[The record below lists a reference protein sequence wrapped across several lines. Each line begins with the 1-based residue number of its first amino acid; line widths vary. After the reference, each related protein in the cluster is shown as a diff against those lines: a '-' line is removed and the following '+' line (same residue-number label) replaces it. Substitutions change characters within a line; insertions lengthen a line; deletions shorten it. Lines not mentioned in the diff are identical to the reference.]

1 MRQLYRTLI
10 LLILLTYTCFGA
22 AASQQLAVE
31 RQVYDYLTQEMGLPS
46 ASACGILANME
57 HESAFD
63 LQALGD
69 NGTSFGLC
77 QWHAGRYSN
86 LKAYC
91 RSRGL
96 DYRTAEGQL
105 AYLEFEL
112 QTGYSSLYSLLL
124 GMEDSPNGAYR
135 AAQLWCTEFER
146 PANME
151 QRAKERAILAKG
163 KYWNRYNSLFVL
175 TPQEEPMTEE
185 EVIQAVTQTEVTIPQ
200 PPEGTTVEKVEG
212 VDFLK
217 LPVRPY
223 IPRHRPVPV
232 ESVSV
237 NVWVAISMALLYL
250 PMSDGLKN
258 RFRLEEPEKTLAFP

>member
-1 MRQLYRTLI
+1 MRKIWKTLI
-10 LLILLTYTCFGA
+10 LFLILTYACFGA
-22 AASQQLAVE
+22 AASEQLAVE

-57 HESAFD
+57 HESAFN

-86 LKAYC
+86 LKTYC
-91 RSRGL
+91 RGRGL

-105 AYLEFEL
+105 AYLKFEL
-112 QTGYSSLYSLLL
+112 ETGYTSLYALLL

-135 AAQLWCTEFER
+135 AASLWCTEFER

-163 KYWNRYNSLFVL
+163 KYWNRYNTLFVVIQ
-175 TPQEEPMTEE
+175 QEEPLSDE
-185 EVIQAVTQTEVTIPQ
+185 EVLQMVIQTEVTLPQ
-200 PPEGTTVEKVEG
+200 PPEGSKVEKVEG
-212 VDFLK
+212 VEQLR
-217 LPVRPY
+217 LPIRPY
-223 IPRHRPVPV
+223 IPRHRPKQAA
-232 ESVSV
+232 ES
-237 NVWVAISMALLYL
+237 NGWVGLSAALLFG
-250 PMSDGLKN
+250 PVSDGVKK
-258 RFRLEEPEKTLAFP
+258 RFQMEELEEDPILA

>member
-1 MRQLYRTLI
+1 MRKIWKTLV
-10 LLILLTYTCFGA
+10 LLVVLTYICFGA

-46 ASACGILANME
+46 ASACGILANIE
-57 HESAFD
+57 YESAFN

-91 RSRGL
+91 RSRDL
-96 DYRTAEGQL
+96 DYRTVEGQL

-112 QTGYSSLYSLLL
+112 QTGYTSLYSLLL
-124 GMEDSPNGAYR
+124 GMENSPNGAYR

-151 QRAKERAILAKG
+151 QRAKERSVLAKG

-175 TPQEEPMTEE
+175 APQEEPMTEE

-212 VDFLK
+212 VEQLK
-217 LPVRPY
+217 LPIRPY
-223 IPRHRPVPV
+223 IPRHRPVVLQPV
-232 ESVSV
+232 RA
-237 NVWVAISMALLYL
+237 NVWSAVSMALLYG
-250 PMSDGLKN
+250 PMSDGVKR
-258 RFRLEEPEKTLAFP
+258 RFRLETPKEAPAIP

>member
-1 MRQLYRTLI
+1 MRRIWKTLI
-10 LLILLTYTCFGA
+10 LILILTYACFGA
-22 AASQQLAVE
+22 AANEQLIVE

-46 ASACGILANME
+46 ASACGILANIE

-77 QWHAGRYSN
+77 QWHAGRYTN
-86 LKAYC
+86 LKTYC

-105 AYLEFEL
+105 AYLKFEL
-112 QTGYSSLYSLLL
+112 ETNYASLYALLL

-151 QRAKERAILAKG
+151 QRAKERATLAKG
-163 KYWNRYNSLFVL
+163 KYWNRYNSLFVVMK
-175 TPQEEPMTEE
+175 QEEILTNE
-185 EVIQAVTQTEVTIPQ
+185 EVLQIVTQTEVTLPQ
-200 PPEGTTVEKVEG
+200 PPEGTQVERVEG
-212 VDFLK
+212 VDTLT
-217 LPVRPY
+217 LPIRPY
-223 IPRHRPVPV
+223 IPRHSPGTEIVYCNPWAG
-232 ESVSV
+232 VS
-237 NVWVAISMALLYL
+237 AALLFSPL
-250 PMSDGLKN
+250 SDGV
-258 RFRLEEPEKTLAFP
+258 RGRYRLADPEELPILA